1 MLPKIRQK
9 PRLSPFVTG
18 EYRFPALTCLFAGVL
33 MGMTCDPVNAW
44 FFAWIAFVPLWI
56 WVVQQSSF
64 QLKSILPVLTFA
76 IGYYGVTLFWI
87 TGVHPMTWM
96 GVPWW
101 NSLLIA
107 IACWLILIA
116 WGSVLVTLW
125 CFGMIT
131 CNRWLHY
138 RLQRIIVGVAIWCS
152 LETLW
157 SYTPLH
163 WTTFAF
169 TQSPHNLTILQL
181 LSISGTTTVTAAIVL
196 FNGLVAEA
204 ILLSYG
210 KNEFRQAGS
219 FIMGAI
225 ALFVSLHL
233 AGWLL
238 YLQPIQQS
246 VAVAGNQAIRVG
258 IIQGNIP
265 NTIKLYPEGWRKAI
279 DGYTAG
285 YIKLAQAGA
294 EAILTPETALPFQ
307 WTQQANQR
315 STFYQAILDQGVPAW
330 VGAFGRKQERSTN
343 SLYSINGEGETLS
356 RFDKVKLVPLG
367 EYIPLEDS
375 LGKVI
380 NRLSPLDSHLAK
392 GDRDQT
398 FLTPFGKAIVG
409 ICYESAYGEH
419 FRRQAANGGE
429 FILSASNDA
438 HYSETMPAQH
448 HAQDIM
454 RAIETDR
461 AMVRAT
467 NTGYS
472 AFVDQRG
479 NTLWLS
485 EMNEYQTHLGTI
497 YKQQTK
503 TLYVRWGNWL
513 NWVLAALGIMIIA
526 KAMMQQRRDS

>member
-1 MLPKIRQK
+1 MLPKISQK
-9 PRLSPFVTG
+9 LSPFP
-18 EYRFPALTCLFAGVL
+18 FPWLICLFAGSL
-33 MGMTCDPVNAW
+33 MGITSDPVNAW
-44 FFAWIAFVPLWI
+44 FFAWIALVPLWI
-56 WVVQQSSF
+56 WVVQQPHF
-64 QLKSILPVLTFA
+64 HLQQIIPALTFA

-96 GVPWW
+96 GVPWF

-107 IACWLILIA
+107 IACWVVLII

-125 CFGMIT
+125 SLAMMFL
-131 CNRWLHY
+131 NRWLHHP
-138 RLQRIIVGVAIWCS
+138 LQRVVIGVTIWCS

-169 TQSPHNLTILQL
+169 TQSPYNLPILQL
-181 LSISGTTTVTAAIVL
+181 LSISGTTTVTAAIVG

-204 ILLSYG
+204 ILLNSG
-210 KNEFRQAGS
+210 RNPSRLVGGLIK
-219 FIMGAI
+219 GAI
-225 ALFVSLHL
+225 ASGSALWAIALLVTLHL

-238 YLQPIQQS
+238 YLQPVETS
-246 VAVAGNQAIRVG
+246 PNQAIRVG

-279 DGYTAG
+279 DGYTTG
-285 YIKLAQAGA
+285 YINLAQAGA
-294 EAILTPETALPFQ
+294 DAILTPETALPFQ
-307 WTQQANQR
+307 WRQQVNQR
-315 STFYQAILDQGVPAW
+315 SPFYQAILEEGVPAW
-330 VGAFGRKQERSTN
+330 VGAFGKKEGRITN
-343 SLYSINGEGETLS
+343 SLYSISANGETLS

-367 EYIPLEDS
+367 EYIPFEDW
-375 LGKVI
+375 LGQLI

-392 GDRDQT
+392 GDPDQR

-472 AFVDQRG
+472 AIVDPRG

-485 EMNEYQTHLGTI
+485 NMDEYQTHLGTI

-513 NWVLAALGIMIIA
+513 NWVLLGLAIMIII
-526 KAMMQQRRDS
+526 KNFLQERS

>member
-9 PRLSPFVTG
+9 PRLSPFITG

-44 FFAWIAFVPLWI
+44 FFAWIAFIPLWL

-64 QLKSILPVLTFA
+64 SLQSIIPVFTFA

-101 NSLLIA
+101 NSLFIA
-107 IACWLILIA
+107 IAIWLILIA

-125 CFGMIT
+125 SLGMIP
-131 CNRWLHY
+131 CNRFLQHP
-138 RLQRIIVGVAIWCS
+138 LQRVIVGVAIWCS

-163 WTTFAF
+163 WTTFAL
-169 TQSPHNLTILQL
+169 TQSPHNLPILQL
-181 LSISGTTTVTAAIVL
+181 LSFSGTTTVTAAIVA
-196 FNGLVAEA
+196 FNGLLAEA
-204 ILLSYG
+204 ILLHHRG
-210 KNEFRQAGS
+210 NQFPKVGG
-219 FIMGAI
+219 FITSAI
-225 ALFVSLHL
+225 ALLVSLHL

-238 YLQPIQQS
+238 YLQPSETSQD
-246 VAVAGNQAIRVG
+246 QAIRVG

-279 DGYTAG
+279 DGYTTG
-285 YIKLAQAGA
+285 YTNLAQAGA
-294 EAILTPETALPFQ
+294 DAILTPETALPFQ
-307 WTQQANQR
+307 WTQQVNRR
-315 STFYQAILDQGVPAW
+315 SPFYQAILDHRVPAW
-330 VGAFGRKQERSTN
+330 VGAFGRKQGRYTN
-343 SLYSINGEGETLS
+343 SLYSINQEGETLS
-356 RFDKVKLVPLG
+356 QFDKVKLVPLG
-367 EYIPLEDS
+367 EYIPLENW
-375 LGKVI
+375 LGNLI
-380 NRLSPLDSHLAK
+380 NRLSPLDSRLAK
-392 GDRDQT
+392 GEVDQT

-419 FRRQAANGGE
+419 FRRQAAKGGE

-472 AFVDQRG
+472 AIVDPRG

-485 EMNEYQTHLGTI
+485 SMNEYQTHLGTI

-513 NWVLAALGIMIIA
+513 NWVLLGLAIVIIIT
-526 KAMMQQRRDS
+526 

>member
-1 MLPKIRQK
+1 
-9 PRLSPFVTG
+9 
-18 EYRFPALTCLFAGVL
+18 
-33 MGMTCDPVNAW
+33 MGITCDPVNAW
-44 FFAWIAFVPLWI
+44 FFAWIALIPLWI
-56 WVVQQSSF
+56 GVVQQQRF
-64 QLKSILPVLTFA
+64 QMQNLKLPLAFA
-76 IGYYGVTLFWI
+76 LGYYGVTLFWI

-96 GVPWW
+96 GVPWF

-107 IACWLILIA
+107 IACWLILIV

-125 CFGMIT
+125 WLGMTILS
-131 CNRWLHY
+131 RWLSHP
-138 RLQRIIVGVAIWCS
+138 LQRILLGVTLWCS

-169 TQSPHNLTILQL
+169 TQSPYNLPILQL
-181 LSISGTTTVTAAIVL
+181 LSISGTTTVTAAIVA
-196 FNGLVAEA
+196 FNGLLAEA
-204 ILLSYG
+204 ILLSHRRNQRLTG
-210 KNEFRQAGS
+210 V
-219 FIMGAI
+219 FITA
-225 ALFVSLHL
+225 AFTLLVSLHL
-233 AGWLL
+233 AGWWL
-238 YLQPIQQS
+238 YLQPIQQP
-246 VAVAGNQAIRVG
+246 VAVPGEEAIRVG

-279 DGYTAG
+279 DGYTSG
-285 YIKLAQAGA
+285 YINLAQAGA

-307 WTQQANQR
+307 WTQQVNQR
-315 STFYQAILDQGVPAW
+315 SPFYQAILDHGVPAW
-330 VGAFGRKQERSTN
+330 VGAFGRKQGRYTN
-343 SLYSINGEGETLS
+343 SLYSISAAGETLS

-367 EYIPLEDS
+367 EYIPLEDWF
-375 LGKVI
+375 GKVI

-392 GDRDQT
+392 GDPDQT

-485 EMNEYQTHLGTI
+485 DMNQYQTQIATI
-497 YKQQTK
+497 YKRQTK

-513 NWVLAALGIMIIA
+513 NWVLLGFTMIVVA
-526 KAMMQQRRDS
+526 KTITLRTER